1 MKTCKFMNGWIVKEK
16 HINMVIH
23 ALEQGKRGDVYVYG
37 YRVKVEINGGYN
49 YESAVDSLNRF
60 YSRNFIAQVDD
71 FVVMKAGTKYLVLD
85 TSILCESVSE
95 KIDCDNYYNLD
106 YLLEGKF

>member
-23 ALEQGKRGDVYVYG
+23 ALEQGKRGNLYVYG
-37 YRVKVEINGGYN
+37 YEVKVEISGAYDYEGAIDNLNGFYN
-49 YESAVDSLNRF
+49 NRIIK
-60 YSRNFIAQVDD
+60 RTND
-71 FVVMKAGTKYLVLD
+71 FVVMKAGTKYLVVD
-85 TSILCESVSE
+85 ATMFCESISE

>member
-23 ALEQGKRGDVYVYG
+23 ALEYGKRGNLYVYG
-37 YRVKVEINGGYN
+37 YEVKIEISGAYN
-49 YESAVDSLNRF
+49 YEGAIDNLNGF
-60 YSRNFIAQVDD
+60 YNNRVIKRTDD

-85 TSILCESVSE
+85 TTIFCETNSK
-95 KIDCDNYYNLD
+95 KIDFDNYYNLD
-106 YLLEGKF
+106 YLLEVKF